1 MNKLQ
6 LNSAQIIDLLGGA
19 KKVAKLCSISIQAV
33 CQWKEKDIP
42 ADKLML
48 LAALLEKES
57 HGLISRK
64 DLFPVAYQWIWP
76 ELADK

>member
-1 MNKLQ
+1 MNKIK
-6 LNSAQIIDLLGGA
+6 LNSAQMIELLGGA

-48 LAALLEKES
+48 LAAQLEKES

-64 DLFPVAYQWIWP
+64 DLFPVSYQWIWP
-76 ELADK
+76 ELLDK

>member
-1 MNKLQ
+1 MNKIK
-6 LNSAQIIDLLGGA
+6 LNSEQIIELLGGA
-19 KKVAKLCSISIQAV
+19 KRVAKLCSISIQAV

-64 DLFPVAYQWIWP
+64 DLFPVAYAWIWP
-76 ELADK
+76 ELLDK

>member
-1 MNKLQ
+1 MNKIK
-6 LNSAQIIDLLGGA
+6 LNSAQMIELLGGA

-48 LAALLEKES
+48 LAAQLEKES

-64 DLFPVAYQWIWP
+64 DLFPIAYQWIWP
-76 ELADK
+76 ELQDK